1 MLTSITPLGERGRAG
16 RWPLT
21 TTAYVLGS
29 MLGGAAVGTLAGT
42 LGLLLPL
49 ESARV
54 APAAL
59 VLLAAAAAAAV
70 LVEAGLLPPLPTV
83 RRQVDEDWLHRY
95 RGWVYGVGFGVQLGF
110 ALATIVTSPTV
121 YLTVAL
127 AAFTGTPA
135 AGATVGVAFGLAR
148 AVPVLAMRRV
158 TSGHRLAVSAQR
170 LQTLAPAGRVL
181 AGAGLLTVAV
191 TSAARVAGG

>member
-54 APAAL
+54 APHAL
-59 VLLAAAAAAAV
+59 ALLAVAAAAAV

-95 RGWVYGVGFGVQLGF
+95 RGWVYGAGFGVQLGF

-127 AAFTGTPA
+127 AALTGTPA
-135 AGATVGVAFGLAR
+135 AGAAVGVAFGLAR
-148 AVPVLAMRRV
+148 ALPVLTMRRV
-158 TSGHRLAVSAQR
+158 TSGHRLAVFSQR
-170 LQTLAPAGRVL
+170 LEALAPAGRVL
-181 AGAGLLTVAV
+181 AGAGLLTVAG